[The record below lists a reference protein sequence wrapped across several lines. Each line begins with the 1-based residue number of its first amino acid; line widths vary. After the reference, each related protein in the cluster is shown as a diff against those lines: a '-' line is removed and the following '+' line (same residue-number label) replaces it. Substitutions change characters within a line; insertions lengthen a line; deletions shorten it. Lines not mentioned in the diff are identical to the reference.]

1 MRADTPSVP
10 ALASNS
16 YRASKAPFHCWQQSG
31 PRGPATQGA
40 WPNSVQKVHRSLNT
54 FLLQQLTPIFHRSP
68 LISSPARL
76 FRNLNIGA
84 MPVTRFQTH
93 FSRGRGRGGRRPGRA
108 PLPPAL
114 PIPGYAGFRYDTQ
127 HLSPVSAERA
137 AEGIEAGFILHSL
150 KSMTDGRDRYIAFQ
164 LHVPVAIRIYDP
176 VIQQLQPI
184 RATCNCIDYRSTQT
198 ACAHL
203 YVSQYLVYTVF
214 ALTCIVALYTLECC
228 VKRRS
233 ARKSA
238 KYEQSRLNA
247 GRSSFRVKCSISSN
261 RATT

>member
-1 MRADTPSVP
+1 
-10 ALASNS
+10 
-16 YRASKAPFHCWQQSG
+16 
-31 PRGPATQGA
+31 
-40 WPNSVQKVHRSLNT
+40 
-54 FLLQQLTPIFHRSP
+54 
-68 LISSPARL
+68 
-76 FRNLNIGA
+76 
-84 MPVTRFQTH
+84 MPVTRFQTD

-184 RATCNCIDYRSTQT
+184 RVVRW
-198 ACAHL
+198 H
-203 YVSQYLVYTVF
+203 
-214 ALTCIVALYTLECC
+214 
-228 VKRRS
+228 S
-233 ARKSA
+233 ARKLA
-238 KYEQSRLNA
+238 FPEFLECMDCN
-247 GRSSFRVKCSISSN
+247 RVRIEFLSPNEK
-261 RATT
+261 A